1 MTKIKMIGFL
11 HSVGGLL
18 YRAGYNGIIKHDGIE
33 HAGYLAFLALL
44 ALFPFLVLIVSLA
57 GFFGQ
62 GELGTAFVELMF
74 TNLPAEAVAAL
85 RPRIAEII
93 NGPPQGF
100 LTVAILGALWT
111 ASSMVEGMRTVLNR
125 AYHVHTPPSYW
136 FRRILSVVQLLVI
149 IAIILVVMT
158 VYVFMPFLIAKLQT
172 IFALTLPDDHSLGWE
187 RFIFFMSLG
196 TLFLMVSYLY
206 YVLPNIKQSLL
217 SVAPGALVTVLLW
230 LEAAALLTGYLEN
243 FDQVN
248 LIYGSLGSFIA
259 TLLFFYLMNIIFIFG
274 AELNYEL
281 MMARGGKIEE
291 REEVT

>member
-1 MTKIKMIGFL
+1 MIGFL
-11 HSVGGLL
+11 RNITGIL

-62 GELGTAFVELMF
+62 GEIGTRFVELMF
-74 TNLPAEAVAAL
+74 TNLPAEAVSAL
-85 RPRIAEII
+85 RPRIAEIVG
-93 NGPPQGF
+93 GPPQGF
-100 LTVAILGALWT
+100 LTVAILGAMWT
-111 ASSMVEGMRTVLNR
+111 SSSMVEGMRTVLNR
-125 AYHVHTPPSYW
+125 AYHVHTPPAYW
-136 FRRILSVVQLLVI
+136 LRRLLSIAQLLII

-158 VYVFMPFLIAKLQT
+158 IFVFTPFLIGKMQT
-172 IFALTLPDDHSLGWE
+172 IFALKLPDDHSLGWS
-187 RFIFFMSLG
+187 RFIFFVSAT

-206 YVLPNIKQSLL
+206 FVLPNIKQSIL

-230 LEAAALLTGYLEN
+230 LEAASLLTSYLEN

-259 TLLFFYLMNIIFIFG
+259 TLLFFYIMNIIFIFG

-281 MMARGGKIEE
+281 KIAMGAKIVEKQGN
-291 REEVT
+291 

>member
-1 MTKIKMIGFL
+1 MIGFL
-11 HSVGGLL
+11 KSLPGIL

-62 GELGTAFVELMF
+62 GELGTRFVELMF

-85 RPRIAEII
+85 RPRIAEIVG
-93 NGPPQGF
+93 GPPQGF
-100 LTVAILGALWT
+100 LTVAILGAIWT

-125 AYHVHTPPSYW
+125 AYHVHTPPAYW
-136 FRRILSVVQLLVI
+136 LRRLLSIVQLLVI

-158 VYVFMPFLIAKLQT
+158 VYVFMPFLIAKLQA
-172 IFALTLPDDHSLGWE
+172 IFVLTWPDDHSLGWE
-187 RFIFFMSLG
+187 RFIFLVSAG

-206 YVLPNIKQSLL
+206 TVLPNIRQSVL
-217 SVAPGALVTVLLW
+217 SVVPGAVVTVLLW
-230 LEAAALLTGYLEN
+230 LEAASLLTGYLEN

-259 TLLFFYLMNIIFIFG
+259 TLLFFYIMNIIFIFG

-281 MMARGGKIEE
+281 KIAMGEAIEE
-291 REEVT
+291 REQR